1 MSQMFSLDGRIA
13 LITGS
18 SRGLGMAMA
27 KALAEHGA
35 LVVING
41 RNEAAVEAGAEALK
55 TAGLKAAAA
64 CFDLADSKATSEA
77 ISGIAAEYGRLDIV
91 INNAGIQ
98 HRVPLTEVEDDDWSR
113 VLDTNLSA
121 CFRVAREAA
130 RVMIPRGYGRIINTG
145 SIVAILA
152 RPTIHAYA
160 GAKGGLHAITRSLAT
175 ELAPKGIT
183 VNAIAPGFFATE
195 MNTALLEN
203 QEFSRW
209 VEMRTPMGR
218 WAQPEEL
225 GGAAVFLASDAA
237 SYVTG
242 HVLTVDGGMTISL

>member
-1 MSQMFSLDGRIA
+1 MTQMFSLDGRIA
-13 LITGS
+13 LVTGS

-27 KALAEHGA
+27 KALAEQGA
-35 LVVING
+35 LVLING
-41 RNEAAVEAGAEALK
+41 RDQAAVETGVEGLK
-55 TAGLKAAAA
+55 AAGLKAAAA
-64 CFDLADSKATSEA
+64 SFDLADSRVTSEA

-98 HRVPLTEVEDDDWSR
+98 HRVPLTEWEDDDWSR

-145 SIVAILA
+145 SVIAILA

-195 MNTALLEN
+195 MNSALLEN
-203 QEFSRW
+203 EEFSRW
-209 VEMRTPMGR
+209 VETRTPIGR
-218 WAQPEEL
+218 WARPEEL

-242 HVLTVDGGMTISL
+242 HVLAVDGGLSISL